1 MNPLVTIIT
10 VNYRQAAIT
19 CELLDSLREFAY
31 APVEILLVDNGLE
44 TDETVRFQSRL
55 PTVKVILS
63 KENLGF
69 AGGNNLAIQQ
79 AKGDYIL
86 LLNNDTLVPPGLL
99 EPLVNLLAAE
109 PAVGIVS
116 PKIYYYDQPQMLQ
129 YAGTARIDFR
139 TGRGADAAR
148 QQLDQGQFDQERA
161 TDFAHGACM
170 LVRRQVFET
179 IGLLTEDYFMYYEEL
194 DFSLRARQRDWEIKF
209 SPATFIH
216 HRESSSVGR
225 FSSLKTYFM
234 FRNRWLFIRRFGT
247 KKEYR
252 LFLTY
257 FLTVGLPLNC
267 LRFMLQGQWQHV
279 QALWAG
285 MRWNV
290 KKGSLPGFV
299 PARLFMTKEAS

>member
-19 CELLDSLREFAY
+19 CDLLDSLRALTY
-31 APVEILLVDNGLE
+31 APLEILLVDNGME
-44 TDETVRFQSRL
+44 TDETARFQAHL
-55 PTVKVILS
+55 PTVRVIKS

-69 AGGNNLAIQQ
+69 AGGNNLVVKE

-99 EPLVNLLAAE
+99 EPLVELLKSDQT
-109 PAVGIVS
+109 VGIVS

-129 YAGTARIDFR
+129 YAGTASIDFR
-139 TGRGADAAR
+139 TGRGTDAAR
-148 QQLDQGQFDQERA
+148 QQLDCGQFDQERA

-194 DFSLRARQRDWEIKF
+194 DFSLRARQHDWGIKF

-216 HRESSSVGR
+216 HRESSSVGK
-225 FSSLKTYFM
+225 FSPLKTYYM
-234 FRNRWLFIRRFGT
+234 FRNRWLFIRRFGS
-247 KKEYR
+247 KKE
-252 LFLTY
+252 FAFFITY
-257 FLTVGLPLNC
+257 FFLVGLPLNY
-267 LRFMLQGQWQHV
+267 LRFMVLGQWSHARAVWDSVWWNINKGQR
-279 QALWAG
+279 QAAL
-285 MRWNV
+285 
-290 KKGSLPGFV
+290 L
-299 PARLFMTKEAS
+299 T